1 MDNKKPIHHQ
11 VNVIEVSEIRAHPDP
26 ETTSLELIF
35 IDGFQVVVKK
45 GHFHLGDLAYYIP
58 PDSVVPEKEEYAFL
72 WGNRIIEG
80 GVPEKRRRVTVRRF
94 RGEYSEGLLMPV
106 PGAAPHGF
114 GLTDTKGEYHR
125 LNIGDDVS
133 DILGIYHYN
142 PPEPGVTLQE
152 RQPKWPRSIRGW
164 VGLIKGWLKGERRE
178 RGITLDLPT
187 YDVQNFK
194 KISKSF
200 VTGEWVR
207 VTEKIHGSNAR
218 FIFKKGLIGEGVMYA
233 GSRNLWL
240 SPKSQDVWHR
250 ALLDNPWIEAWCREY
265 PNYCLYGEITP
276 TQKGFNY
283 GVPMDGGQPKYI
295 RFFLFDIRKPNGKW
309 AEVKEYYELSQ
320 LLDKESLQDKF
331 IDSWVP
337 LLYDGPYNYN
347 VIKTF
352 IDGETVIYGSKH
364 LREGVVIK
372 TVPERNIPGLGR
384 AQLKIVSNKYLEEE
398 K

>member
-1 MDNKKPIHHQ
+1 
-11 VNVIEVSEIRAHPDP
+11 
-26 ETTSLELIF
+26 
-35 IDGFQVVVKK
+35 
-45 GHFHLGDLAYYIP
+45 
-58 PDSVVPEKEEYAFL
+58 
-72 WGNRIIEG
+72 
-80 GVPEKRRRVTVRRF
+80 
-94 RGEYSEGLLMPV
+94 
-106 PGAAPHGF
+106 
-114 GLTDTKGEYHR
+114 
-125 LNIGDDVS
+125 
-133 DILGIYHYN
+133 
-142 PPEPGVTLQE
+142 
-152 RQPKWPRSIRGW
+152 
-164 VGLIKGWLKGERRE
+164 
-178 RGITLDLPT
+178 
-187 YDVQNFK
+187 
-194 KISKSF
+194 
-200 VTGEWVR
+200 
-207 VTEKIHGSNAR
+207 
-218 FIFKKGLIGEGVMYA
+218 MYA